1 MNTKLNRSGADDG
14 FLAEFYEQYRGY
26 LYYTARKFTDSPQDC
41 EDIIQDTMVRLL
53 RNEENLRQLRGKQA
67 ATYLYL
73 TVRSVFADRQKQPQ
87 EREQAAEDYV
97 LELAQ
102 VSREDG
108 RAEDGL
114 NAKWDA
120 QILKQQLPRRDWQM
134 LELKYIAGY
143 SDQEIA
149 AEMGCNAGS
158 VRTLL
163 SRVRRRAKSL
173 LTGGTQAGKGG

>member
-53 RNEENLRQLRGKQA
+53 RNEENLRQLRGNQA

-73 TVRSVFADRQKQPQ
+73 TVRSVFTDRQSRV
-87 EREQAAEDYV
+87 REQAAEDHV

-102 VSREDG
+102 VSREADQY
-108 RAEDGL
+108 EDGL

-120 QILKQQLPRRDWQM
+120 QILKQQLPQRDWQM

>member
-1 MNTKLNRSGADDG
+1 VGAEDG
-14 FLAEFYEQYRGY
+14 FLAAFYEQYRGY

-53 RNEENLRQLRGKQA
+53 RNEENLRQLRGNQA

-73 TVRSVFADRQKQPQ
+73 TVRSVFTDRQSRV
-87 EREQAAEDYV
+87 REQTAEDHV

-108 RAEDGL
+108 RTEDGL

-120 QILKQQLPRRDWQM
+120 QILKQQLPQRDWQM

>member
-1 MNTKLNRSGADDG
+1 MNTKLDRVGAEDG
-14 FLAEFYEQYRGY
+14 FLAAFYEQYRGY

-53 RNEENLRQLRGKQA
+53 RNEENLRQLRGNQA

-73 TVRSVFADRQKQPQ
+73 TVRSVFADRQSRV
-87 EREQAAEDYV
+87 REQAAEDYV

-102 VSREDG
+102 IRQEQSCT
-108 RAEDGL
+108 EDGL

-120 QILKQQLPRRDWQM
+120 QILKEQLPRRDWQM

-149 AEMGCNAGS
+149 AEMGYNAGS

>member
-1 MNTKLNRSGADDG
+1 MNTKLDRAGAEDG
-14 FLAEFYEQYRGY
+14 FLAAFYEQYRGY

-53 RNEENLRQLRGKQA
+53 RNEENLRQLRGNQA
-67 ATYLYL
+67 AAYLYL
-73 TVRSVFADRQKQPQ
+73 TVRSVFADRQSRVQ
-87 EREQAAEDYV
+87 EQAAQDHV

-102 VSREDG
+102 VSREADQS
-108 RAEDGL
+108 EDGL

-120 QILKQQLPRRDWQM
+120 QILKQQLPQRDWQM

>member
-1 MNTKLNRSGADDG
+1 MNTKLDRVGAEDG
-14 FLAEFYEQYRGY
+14 FLAAFYEQYRGY
-26 LYYTARKFTDSPQDC
+26 LYYTARKFTDSPQDQ

-53 RNEENLRQLRGKQA
+53 RNEENLRQLQGNQA

-73 TVRSVFADRQKQPQ
+73 TVRSVFADRQSRV
-87 EREQAAEDYV
+87 REQAAEDRV

-102 VSREDG
+102 VSREADQS
-108 RAEDGL
+108 EDGL

-120 QILKQQLPRRDWQM
+120 QILKQQLPQRDWKM

>member
-1 MNTKLNRSGADDG
+1 M
-14 FLAEFYEQYRGY
+14 
-26 LYYTARKFTDSPQDC
+26 
-41 EDIIQDTMVRLL
+41 
-53 RNEENLRQLRGKQA
+53 
-67 ATYLYL
+67 
-73 TVRSVFADRQKQPQ
+73 RSVFADRQSRV
-87 EREQAAEDYV
+87 REQAAEDRV

-120 QILKQQLPRRDWQM
+120 QILKQQLPQRDWQM

>member
-1 MNTKLNRSGADDG
+1 MNTKLDRVGAEDG
-14 FLAEFYEQYRGY
+14 FLAAFYEQYRGY

-41 EDIIQDTMVRLL
+41 EDIIQDTMLRLL
-53 RNEENLRQLRGKQA
+53 RNEENLRQLRGNQA

-73 TVRSVFADRQKQPQ
+73 TVRSVFADQKKLAR
-87 EREQAAEDYV
+87 EREQAAEDRV

-102 VSREDG
+102 QEQGSSD
-108 RAEDGL
+108 DSL

-120 QILKQQLPRRDWQM
+120 EILKNQLPQRDWQM

-149 AEMGCNAGS
+149 AEMGCSAGS

>member
-1 MNTKLNRSGADDG
+1 MNTKLDRVGAEDG
-14 FLAEFYEQYRGY
+14 FLAAFYEQYRGY

-53 RNEENLRQLRGKQA
+53 RNEENQRQLQGNQA

-73 TVRSVFADRQKQPQ
+73 TVRSVFTDRQSRV
-87 EREQAAEDYV
+87 REQAAEDHV

-108 RAEDGL
+108 RTEDGL

-120 QILKQQLPRRDWQM
+120 QILKQQLPQRDWQM

>member
-1 MNTKLNRSGADDG
+1 MNTKLDRVGAEDG
-14 FLAEFYEQYRGY
+14 FLAAFYEQYRGY

-53 RNEENLRQLRGKQA
+53 RNEENLRQLQGNQA

-73 TVRSVFADRQKQPQ
+73 TVRSVFADRQSRV
-87 EREQAAEDYV
+87 REQAAEDHV

-102 VSREDG
+102 VSQEDG
-108 RAEDGL
+108 RTEDGL

>member
-1 MNTKLNRSGADDG
+1 MNTKLDRVGADDG
-14 FLAEFYEQYRGY
+14 FLAAFYEEYRGY

-53 RNEENLRQLRGKQA
+53 RNEENLRQLQGNQA

-73 TVRSVFADRQKQPQ
+73 TVRSVFTDRQSRV
-87 EREQAAEDYV
+87 REQAAEDHV

-102 VSREDG
+102 VSREADQS
-108 RAEDGL
+108 EDGL

-120 QILKQQLPRRDWQM
+120 QILKQQLPQRDWQM

>member
-1 MNTKLNRSGADDG
+1 MNTKLDRVGADDG
-14 FLAEFYEQYRGY
+14 FLAAFYEEYRGY

-53 RNEENLRQLRGKQA
+53 RNEENLRQLRGNQA

-73 TVRSVFADRQKQPQ
+73 TVRSVFTDRQSRV
-87 EREQAAEDYV
+87 REQAADDHV

-102 VSREDG
+102 VSQEDG
-108 RAEDGL
+108 RTEDGL

>member
-1 MNTKLNRSGADDG
+1 MNTKLDRMGAEDG
-14 FLAEFYEQYRGY
+14 FLAAFYEQYRGY

-53 RNEENLRQLRGKQA
+53 RNEENLRQLRGNQA

-73 TVRSVFADRQKQPQ
+73 TVRSVFADQKKLAR
-87 EREQAAEDYV
+87 EREQAAEDRV

-102 VSREDG
+102 QEQGSSD
-108 RAEDGL
+108 DSL

-120 QILKQQLPRRDWQM
+120 EILKNQLPQRDWQM

-149 AEMGCNAGS
+149 AEMGCSAGS

>member
-14 FLAEFYEQYRGY
+14 FLAGFYEQYRGY

-53 RNEENLRQLRGKQA
+53 RNEENLRQLRGNQA

-73 TVRSVFADRQKQPQ
+73 TVRSVFADRQSRV
-87 EREQAAEDYV
+87 REQAAEDHV

-102 VSREDG
+102 VSREADQS
-108 RAEDGL
+108 EDGL

-120 QILKQQLPRRDWQM
+120 QILKQQLPQRDWQM

>member
-1 MNTKLNRSGADDG
+1 MNTKLDRVGAEDG
-14 FLAEFYEQYRGY
+14 FLAAFYEQYRGY
-26 LYYTARKFTDSPQDC
+26 LYYTVRKFTDSPQDQ
-41 EDIIQDTMVRLL
+41 EDIIQDTMLRLL
-53 RNEENLRQLRGKQA
+53 RNEENLRQLRGNQA

-73 TVRSVFADRQKQPQ
+73 TVRSVFADRQHRV
-87 EREQAAEDYV
+87 REQAAEDHV

-108 RAEDGL
+108 RTEDGL

-120 QILKQQLPRRDWQM
+120 QILKQQLPQRDWQM
-134 LELKYIAGY
+134 LELKYIAGD